1 MDPIG
6 LLALPTR
13 LISSLCR
20 VPDDLESV
28 THVGEEIP
36 AREVGVGRGA
46 IEGVWG
52 AVEGLYRT
60 GLYPAIQVCVRRR
73 GAVVLHRAIG
83 HARGNHPGADPDEP
97 KVPVTTATPFNLF
110 SASKAVTAMVI
121 HKLDEER
128 VLHLEDRVCDWLPE
142 FGVHGKERVTIRHI
156 LCHRSGI
163 PNLPPGAMDLDLL
176 SKPDEIVEI
185 LCAARPSSRPGRRL
199 AYHAVTG
206 GFVLG
211 EVVRRATGK
220 DIRTVLREKFQAPLG
235 LRWMNYGVDPADLP
249 IVAEDAFTGPP
260 VPPPMSWVLTR
271 ALGTDMRSVV
281 ELSNDPRFRTAII
294 PAANVISTAEE
305 AASFYQCL
313 LEEGTLG
320 GVRVLDP
327 RTVRHATS
335 EQSYWEIDLTLVLP
349 MRHGLGFML
358 GADLLSLFGPD
369 TSHAFGHLGFTNI
382 FTWADPDRDLA
393 VALLTSGKPFI
404 SPDVIRLYEFLLRLQ
419 WAFGKV

>member
-1 MDPIG
+1 MD
-6 LLALPTR
+6 LLSLLTLPVRPFAR
-13 LISSLCR
+13 LCA

-28 THVGEEIP
+28 TDVAEEIP
-36 AREVGVGRGA
+36 GREVGIGHGA
-46 IEGVWG
+46 LEGVWR

-60 GLYPAIQVCVRRR
+60 GLYPAIQICVRRR

-83 HARGNHPGADPDEP
+83 HACGNAPGAPEDAPRELA
-97 KVPVTTATPFNLF
+97 TTRTPFNLF
-110 SASKAVTAMVI
+110 SASKAVTSIVI

-128 VLHLEDRVCDWLPE
+128 VLHLEDRVCDWIPE
-142 FGVHGKERVTIRHI
+142 FAAHGKDRITIRHV

-163 PNLPPGAMDLDLL
+163 PNLPAGAMDLDLL
-176 SKPDEIVEI
+176 AKPEEVIEL
-185 LCAARPSSRPGRRL
+185 LCAARPLSRPGRRL

-220 DIRTVLREKFQAPLG
+220 DIRTVLREHFQEPLG
-235 LRWMNYGVDPADLP
+235 FRWMNYGVDALDLP
-249 IVAEDAFTGPP
+249 LVAEDAFTGPP
-260 VPPPMSWVLTR
+260 VLPPFSWVLER
-271 ALGTDMRSVV
+271 ALGADMARVV
-281 ELSNDPRFRTAII
+281 DLSNDPRFRTGII

-305 AASFYQCL
+305 ASAFYQCL

-335 EQSYWEIDLTLVLP
+335 EQSYWEIDFTLGVPL
-349 MRHGLGFML
+349 RHGLGFML

-369 TSHAFGHLGFTNI
+369 TPHAFGHLGFTNI

-393 VALLTSGKPFI
+393 VALLTSGKPFVSI
-404 SPDVIRLYEFLLRLQ
+404 DVIRLYELLLRLQ
-419 WAFGKV
+419 WAFPKV